1 MAWFVEKAAF
11 DALHDSEGEYEELED
26 DFLFIANEGQ
36 VALVLAEEEKGGAD
50 GKNKDEDPEEVDLE
64 ADYKNRA
71 NVQILEAKDYE
82 DDEERA
88 LREYRER
95 MAALLPAAGANF
107 TGVFA
112 AQNELDKG
120 FDAFMDEEYD
130 DAQIGGLD
138 GEEIEAA
145 ERVQQKVL
153 DEAVD
158 EFIVD
163 KKQRFP
169 DHYKEFGTVTEEA
182 GKLMRGQNVGVPHQ
196 EELEE
201 EADREKAAAELKQ
214 KQLESEARFQ
224 QAAEERGSDI
234 SEEESDGEAKWDCD
248 TILTTYTNTDNHPGV
263 IKTERRIKPSERN
276 KIMLHKQFK
285 VPVDGLIPVAEEIT
299 IQKEKRKADLSGPFQ
314 RQEVDDDEQEKREE
328 IEEDKDGAPLD
339 PRKAHKKQV
348 KEEQRDKRKLKKEL
362 KQAFETEK
370 HRNHKVNTVDA
381 GMIKPGVS
389 VKKIY

>member
-11 DALHDSEGEYEELED
+11 DALQDSEGEYEELED

-36 VALVLAEEEKGGAD
+36 VALVLAEEGKDGIDGKEKG
-50 GKNKDEDPEEVDLE
+50 KDHEEADLE
-64 ADYKNRA
+64 ADYKDRA
-71 NVQILEAKDYE
+71 NVQILEAQE
-82 DDEERA
+82 DEEERA

-145 ERVQQKVL
+145 EQVQQKVL

-169 DHYKEFGTVTEEA
+169 DHYKEFGIVTEEA
-182 GKLMRGQNVGVPHQ
+182 GQLMRGQNVGVPHQ

-214 KQLESEARFQ
+214 KQVENEARFQ
-224 QAAEERGSDI
+224 QEAEERGGDI
-234 SEEESDGEAKWDCD
+234 SEEESDGEEKWDCD

-276 KIMLHKQFK
+276 QIMLHKQFK

-314 RQEVDDDEQEKREE
+314 RQ
-328 IEEDKDGAPLD
+328 
-339 PRKAHKKQV
+339 
-348 KEEQRDKRKLKKEL
+348 
-362 KQAFETEK
+362 
-370 HRNHKVNTVDA
+370 
-381 GMIKPGVS
+381 
-389 VKKIY
+389 

>member
-1 MAWFVEKAAF
+1 M
-11 DALHDSEGEYEELED
+11 
-26 DFLFIANEGQ
+26 
-36 VALVLAEEEKGGAD
+36 
-50 GKNKDEDPEEVDLE
+50 
-64 ADYKNRA
+64 
-71 NVQILEAKDYE
+71 
-82 DDEERA
+82 
-88 LREYRER
+88 REYRER

-145 ERVQQKVL
+145 EQVPQKAL

-182 GKLMRGQNVGVPHQ
+182 GIFTTANGGQVMRGQNVGVPHQ

-201 EADREKAAAELKQ
+201 EADQEKAAAELKQ
-214 KQLESEARFQ
+214 KQVENEARFQ

-263 IKTERRIKPSERN
+263 IRTERRIKPSERN

-314 RQEVDDDEQEKREE
+314 RQEVDDDEQEEREE
-328 IEEDKDGAPLD
+328 IEEDKDAAPLD

-348 KEEQRDKRKLKKEL
+348 KEEKREKRKLKKEL
-362 KQAFETEK
+362 K
-370 HRNHKVNTVDA
+370 
-381 GMIKPGVS
+381 
-389 VKKIY
+389 